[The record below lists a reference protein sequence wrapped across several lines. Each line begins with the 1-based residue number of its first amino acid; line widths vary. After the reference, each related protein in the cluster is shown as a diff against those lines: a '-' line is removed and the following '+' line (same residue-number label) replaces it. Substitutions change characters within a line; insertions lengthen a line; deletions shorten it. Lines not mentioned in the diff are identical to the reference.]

1 MTDGLDEGTRL
12 GKMVDH
18 EHGVTLVLGE
28 HNDGVSGDPLLPR
41 QNHCTIAIT
50 KSTIVQGKA

>member
-18 EHGVTLVLGE
+18 EHGVTLVPGE
-28 HNDGVSGDPLLPR
+28 HSDGVCGDPLLHR
-41 QNHCTIAIT
+41 QNQCTFVIT
-50 KSTIVQGKA
+50 KSTITQGTT